1 MSTASLAPVDAPTD
15 AFGTPLIDAT
25 GLVPG
30 VRVLVKDETRYAS
43 GSHKEPAARAV
54 VARAAAE
61 GRSEVVVAT
70 CGNYGRAM
78 AMACR
83 AAGMTCTVVLPAGW
97 SDGGEFM
104 RTAGARVH
112 LVAGSYEDAV
122 DESRRL
128 ARVPGAVDGNVDGP
142 YVDAVFDGHGVVVA
156 ALRAALDEP
165 PAQLWIP
172 VGNGTT
178 VIAVHRRLREE
189 GWPTVLQGV
198 CSAGNNPV
206 VTSWPGPYRMLPPDG
221 VSTTD
226 HNQPLVNWHALQG
239 PQAMAA
245 IADTGGAVHGVDDDQ
260 LQHARD
266 LLAGYG
272 AHPTAAG
279 AVALAGLL
287 ARAEAPDG
295 LPAGTHVVLLSGR

>member
-1 MSTASLAPVDAPTD
+1 MSIDTLAAADEAPTD
-15 AFGTPLIDAT
+15 AYGTPLIEAA

-30 VRVLVKDETRYAS
+30 VRILVKDETRYAS

-54 VARAAAE
+54 VARAIAD
-61 GRSEVVVAT
+61 GYRHVVVAT

-78 AMACR
+78 AMATR
-83 AAGMTCTVVLPAGW
+83 AAGLTCTVVLPQGW
-97 SDGGEFM
+97 SDGGAFM
-104 RTAGARVH
+104 RAAGARVH

-128 ARVPGAVDGNVDGP
+128 AAEDGAIDGNVDGP
-142 YVDAVFDGHGVVVA
+142 YVDAVFAGHGVVVP
-156 ALRAALDEP
+156 ALREVLGEP
-165 PAQLWIP
+165 PAALWIP

-178 VIAVHRRLREE
+178 IIAVHRQLRALD
-189 GWPTVLQGV
+189 WPTVINGV
-198 CSAGNNPV
+198 GSAGNNPV
-206 VTSWPGPYRMLPPDG
+206 LTSWPGEYRMLPPDG

-239 PQAMAA
+239 PEAMAA
-245 IADTGGAVHGVDDDQ
+245 IADTGGEAYGVDDRQ
-260 LQHARD
+260 LCDARTA
-266 LLAGYG
+266 LARYG

-287 ARAEAPDG
+287 ARADAVGLAP
-295 LPAGTHVVLLSGR
+295 GTHVVLLSGR

>member
-1 MSTASLAPVDAPTD
+1 MSMVSLAPVDAPTD
-15 AFGTPLIDAT
+15 AFGTPLIEGA

-30 VRVLVKDETRYAS
+30 VRVLIKDETRYAS

-54 VARAAAE
+54 VARAVAE
-61 GRSEVVVAT
+61 GRTEVVVAT

-83 AAGMTCTVVLPAGW
+83 AAELTCTVVLPAGW
-97 SDGGEFM
+97 SDGGQFM
-104 RTAGARVH
+104 SAAGARVH
-112 LVAGSYEDAV
+112 LVEGSYEDAV

-128 ARVPGAVDGNVDGP
+128 ARAPGAVDGNVDGP

-156 ALRAALDEP
+156 ALGAALDEP

-178 VIAVHRRLREE
+178 VIAVHRRLVDW

-206 VTSWPGPYRMLPPDG
+206 VTSWPGPYRMLPSDG
-221 VSTTD
+221 VTTTD

-272 AHPTAAG
+272 AYPTAAG

-287 ARAEAPDG
+287 ACAKAPDG
-295 LPAGTHVVLLSGR
+295 LSAGTHVVLLSGR